1 MLVCLIKGH
10 KNEMILVNITSAN
23 CVRKLGIIVS
33 HTRRQQLQLSLLWE
47 HTCSRYAQWSVNS
60 SSSNQQLF
68 TELAHK
74 ISLFSCTAK
83 R

>member
-33 HTRRQQLQLSLLWE
+33 HTRPQQLQRSLLWE
-47 HTCSRYAQWSVNS
+47 HTCGPYAQWSVNS
-60 SSSNQQLF
+60 SRVQINNF
-68 TELAHK
+68 HRT
-74 ISLFSCTAK
+74 CT
-83 R
+83 